1 MFGKKVR
8 IKIRYFALK
17 HSLFLVS
24 TRNDNISRGCMT
36 KMEFPVGWGG
46 PFCEP
51 ILENPEGIGGHR
63 ENPFC
68 RGEGGTDIFW
78 NYTFRKNFLS
88 HKI

>member
-1 MFGKKVR
+1 
-8 IKIRYFALK
+8 
-17 HSLFLVS
+17 
-24 TRNDNISRGCMT
+24 MT
-36 KMEFPVGWGG
+36 KMKFPVGWGG

-68 RGEGGTDIFW
+68 GGEGGTDIFW